1 MLTDAE
7 AKKLSRTKVLCV
19 AVTMVTTVW
28 LVLNSSLPAAV
39 ASGFFSALLFKAS
52 ELVSMPEATATE
64 KVIFAIKAF
73 VAQVLSTIFFVS
85 MMFPAMAARF

>member
-1 MLTDAE
+1 MC
-7 AKKLSRTKVLCV
+7 SRVWGRYVKRLGAGYWCCLVLCG
-19 AVTMVTTVW
+19 W
-28 LVLNSSLPAAV
+28 LRRGRRL
-39 ASGFFSALLFKAS
+39 FSPGYLFEFLCFLFKGS